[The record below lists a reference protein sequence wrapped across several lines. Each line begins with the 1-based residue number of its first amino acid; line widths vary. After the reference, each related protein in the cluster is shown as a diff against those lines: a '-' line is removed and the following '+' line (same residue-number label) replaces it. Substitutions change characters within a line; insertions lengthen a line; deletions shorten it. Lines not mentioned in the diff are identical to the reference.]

1 MTPSRMSHRRPRVV
15 LVDDSPETRRALREL
30 LEAQGIAIVGEA
42 GDGAVG
48 IERAMELMPDV
59 VLLDVRMPGMGGI
72 EATEIITS
80 TLPDTRVI
88 VLTTFDDE
96 SVRRRARE
104 AGATDYL
111 VKGKV
116 PQRIA
121 DAVFRAMPPSGD
133 PQSGPGGI

>member
-1 MTPSRMSHRRPRVV
+1 MTPSRTSRRRPRVL
-15 LVDDSPETRRALREL
+15 LVDDSPETRGALREL

-48 IERAMELMPDV
+48 IERAKQLMPDV
-59 VLLDVRMPGMGGI
+59 VLMDIRMPGMGGI

-80 TLPDTRVI
+80 TLPHTRVI

-96 SVRRRARE
+96 SVRRRAGE

-121 DAVFRAMPPSGD
+121 DAIFQATRPER
-133 PQSGPGGI
+133 

>member
-1 MTPSRMSHRRPRVV
+1 MPPSRTSRRRPRVL
-15 LVDDSPETRRALREL
+15 LVDDSLETRTALREL

-42 GDGAVG
+42 AEGAVG
-48 IERAMELMPDV
+48 IDLAKELMPDV
-59 VLLDVRMPGMGGI
+59 VLMDVRMPGLGGI

-88 VLTTFDDE
+88 VLTTLDDE
-96 SVRRRARE
+96 SVRRRAGA

-121 DAVFRAMPPSGD
+121 DAVFRATRP
-133 PQSGPGGI
+133 

>member
-1 MTPSRMSHRRPRVV
+1 MTPSRTSRSRPRVL
-15 LVDDSPETRRALREL
+15 LVDDSPETRTALREL
-30 LEAQGIAIVGEA
+30 LEAQGITIVGEA
-42 GDGAVG
+42 GDGTVG
-48 IERAMELMPDV
+48 IERAKELMPDV
-59 VLLDVRMPGMGGI
+59 VLMDIRMPGVGGI

-96 SVRRRARE
+96 SVRRRAGE

-121 DAVFRAMPPSGD
+121 DAVFRAMR
-133 PQSGPGGI
+133 PQQ

>member
-1 MTPSRMSHRRPRVV
+1 MTPSRTSRRRPRVL
-15 LVDDSPETRRALREL
+15 LVDDSLETRTALREL

-42 GDGAVG
+42 AEGAVG
-48 IERAMELMPDV
+48 IDLAKELMPDV
-59 VLLDVRMPGMGGI
+59 VPMDVRMPGLGGI

-88 VLTTFDDE
+88 VLTTLDDE
-96 SVRRRARE
+96 SVRRRAGA

-121 DAVFRAMPPSGD
+121 DAVFRAMRP
-133 PQSGPGGI
+133 